1 MQPLTP
7 NQASVLTER
16 TESIFQEQIDSN
28 HKRTDRMFA
37 WLMMLQWLAGIVAA
51 VWISPTAWEGQYS
64 HTHIHVWAAIFLGGL
79 ISGFPVFL
87 ALTQPGSVP
96 TRQVIAVGQML
107 SCGLLIHL
115 TGGRIE
121 THFQYFVALA
131 FLAFYRDWR
140 VLLTASAVAAA
151 DHFIRGYFWPE
162 SMFGVLFAS
171 PWRAMEHTAWIIFE
185 DIVLVLLIR
194 QNLRE
199 MLGIAER
206 QAKLEGVN
214 ETIERTVAER
224 TVELRSEIAE
234 RERVEETLRLLNSAV
249 EQSKESILITDA
261 EIDLPGPK
269 IIFVNPA
276 FTKLTG
282 YTEAEAIGKTPR
294 ILQGRNTDRT
304 VIKRLRECLQEG
316 KEFEG
321 ETINYR
327 KDGTEFN
334 IEWQIAGLRN
344 AAGKITHFVAIQRDI
359 TDRKLAEDRLQQLR
373 KEYQSILNSVSE
385 GVHWIDLD
393 GRIKFENPAAVN
405 MLGYEDTELISKPAH
420 LTMHHTHPDGT
431 VYPVSECP
439 IYATLRD
446 GVVRHVTDEVFWRK
460 NRTSFPVEYT
470 STPVKDENGYPLGT
484 VVVFTDVTEKK
495 LVEARLFQSQKMETV
510 GKLAGGVAHEF
521 NSLLTAIIGQSQL
534 LLDDLPA
541 EGPLG
546 DSALE
551 IRQAAERAAIL
562 TRQLLAYGRKQ
573 ILQPTILDLNVV
585 LADMINT
592 LQHLM
597 GREVDVLLVPAKG
610 LNAVKIDPGQV
621 EQVIV
626 NIAMNAAEAMPNG
639 GKFTLETS
647 NATLDEDFV
656 RPYPGLKAG
665 DYVVLSMTD
674 TGTGMSD
681 DVKARAFEPFFSTK
695 GAGQGTGLG
704 LATCYGIVKQSEGH
718 INLYSEVAR
727 GSTLKIYLPQVEPL
741 IKVSAPRLK
750 TPDLPQ
756 GKETILLAEDDASLL
771 KMASTLLRR
780 LGYTVLTAA
789 NGVEAMNLGNQR
801 DIGHIDLLLTDVV
814 MPHMSGKELSDR
826 IRAIYPHTKILFT
839 SAFTENAIV
848 HQGILNEG
856 VMLLQKPFTPSGLA
870 SKVREILDQSFP
882 LDEMKTEGA
891 VSP

>member
-1 MQPLTP
+1 
-7 NQASVLTER
+7 
-16 TESIFQEQIDSN
+16 
-28 HKRTDRMFA
+28 
-37 WLMMLQWLAGIVAA
+37 
-51 VWISPTAWEGQYS
+51 
-64 HTHIHVWAAIFLGGL
+64 
-79 ISGFPVFL
+79 
-87 ALTQPGSVP
+87 
-96 TRQVIAVGQML
+96 
-107 SCGLLIHL
+107 
-115 TGGRIE
+115 
-121 THFQYFVALA
+121 
-131 FLAFYRDWR
+131 
-140 VLLTASAVAAA
+140 
-151 DHFIRGYFWPE
+151 
-162 SMFGVLFAS
+162 
-171 PWRAMEHTAWIIFE
+171 MEHTAWIIFE

-199 MLGIAER
+199 TLGIAER

-224 TVELRSEIAE
+224 TSELKSEIAE

-249 EQSKESILITDA
+249 EQSKESIVITDA
-261 EIDLPGPK
+261 EIDLPGPR
-269 IIFVNPA
+269 IVFVNPA

-282 YTEAEAIGKTPR
+282 YTEAEAIGETPR
-294 ILQGRNTDRT
+294 ILQGPRTDKT
-304 VIKRLRECLQEG
+304 VLKRLRQCLQEG

-344 AAGKITHFVAIQRDI
+344 AAGRITHFVAIQRDI

-373 KEYQSILNSVSE
+373 KEYQSILNSLSE
-385 GVHWIDLD
+385 GVHWIDLE

-420 LTMHHTHPDGT
+420 LTMHHTHADGT

-439 IYATLRD
+439 IYATLKD

-470 STPVKDENGYPLGT
+470 STPVKDENGSPLGT
-484 VVVFTDVTEKK
+484 VVVFNDVTEKK
-495 LVEARLFQSQKMETV
+495 LIEARLFQSQKMETV

-521 NSLLTAIIGQSQL
+521 NSLLTAIIGQSEL

-546 DSALE
+546 DGARE

-573 ILQPTILDLNVV
+573 ILQPAILDLNVV

-597 GREVDVLLVPAKG
+597 GRQVDVVLVPAKG
-610 LNAVKIDPGQV
+610 LKAVKIDPGQV

-681 DVKARAFEPFFSTK
+681 EVKARAFEPFFSTK

-727 GSTLKIYLPQVEPL
+727 GTTFKIYLPQVEPL
-741 IKVSAPRLK
+741 IKISAPRLK

-839 SAFTENAIV
+839 SAYTENAIV

-870 SKVREILDQSFP
+870 SKVREILDQPFP
-882 LDEMKTEGA
+882 LEEMKTEGA